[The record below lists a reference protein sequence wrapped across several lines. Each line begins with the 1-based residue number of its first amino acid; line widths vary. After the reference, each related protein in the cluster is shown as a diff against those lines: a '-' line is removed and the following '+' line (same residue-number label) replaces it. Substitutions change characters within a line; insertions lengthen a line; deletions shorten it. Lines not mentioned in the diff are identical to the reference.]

1 MGIHLSGVVGGIASL
16 PALCA
21 FIFRKSLPLPASLIL
36 WQIAGTGIVISLA
49 ASDAFARHST
59 WLLGKSKDGKINPL
73 SKALFWPYHVG
84 LAGKLAIQRHVS
96 SEPAWNQITST
107 YFLGAWPSEEA
118 LVPAV
123 HPAVLDVTCE
133 LPLQVRPPAYK
144 VIPVWDTHSPLP
156 HQIDDA
162 VVWAQE
168 QERQGR
174 QILIH
179 CAHGHGRSATVLCA
193 ILIADGKAQSIA
205 EAEKMIKKERPRVRL
220 NVRQRAAVTE
230 WFNLMHKAN

>member
-21 FIFRKSLPLPASLIL
+21 VIFRKSLPLPASLIL
-36 WQIAGTGIVISLA
+36 WHIAGTGIVISIA
-49 ASDAFARHST
+49 ASSKFARHST
-59 WLLGKSKDGKINPL
+59 WLLGKRKDGTINPV
-73 SKALFWPYHVG
+73 SKMLLWPYHAG
-84 LAGKLAIQRHVS
+84 LRAKLAIQRHVS
-96 SEPAWNQITST
+96 SEPAWDQITPT
-107 YFLGAWPSEEA
+107 YFIGAWPSEQA
-118 LVPAV
+118 LVPAA

-144 VIPVWDTHSPLP
+144 MIPVWDTHSPLP
-156 HQIDDA
+156 DQIDDA

-193 ILIADGKAQSIA
+193 ILVANGQAQSIA
-205 EAEKMIKKERPRVRL
+205 EAEATLKKERPRVRL

-230 WFNLMHKAN
+230 WFNLKHKAN

>member
-36 WQIAGTGIVISLA
+36 WHIAGTGIVVALA
-49 ASDAFARHST
+49 ASDTFARRST
-59 WLLGKSKDGKINPL
+59 WLLGKRKDGSINPI
-73 SKALFWPYHVG
+73 SQTLFYPYHIG
-84 LAGKLAIQRHVS
+84 LRTKLAIQRRVS
-96 SEPAWNQITST
+96 SEPAWDQITSS
-107 YFLGAWPSEEA
+107 YYLGAWPSEEA

-144 VIPVWDTHSPLP
+144 MIPVWDTHSPNP

-162 VVWAQE
+162 VAWAQD
-168 QERQGR
+168 QVHQGH

-193 ILIADGKAQSIA
+193 ILIADGLAQSIA
-205 EAEKMIKKERPRVRL
+205 EAEAILKKQRPRVRL

-230 WFNLMHKAN
+230 WFNLRHKAN

>member
-21 FIFRKSLPLPASLIL
+21 FIFRKSLPLPASIIL
-36 WQIAGTGIVISLA
+36 WHIAGSGIVVSLA
-49 ASDAFARHST
+49 ASDAFARRST
-59 WLLGKSKDGKINPL
+59 WLLGKRKDGKISPV
-73 SKALFWPYHVG
+73 SMAVFWPYHVG
-84 LAGKLAIQRHVS
+84 LRAKLAIQRRVS
-96 SEPAWNQITST
+96 SEPAWDQITDT
-107 YFLGAWPSEEA
+107 YYLGAWPSEEA

-144 VIPVWDTHSPLP
+144 MVPVWDTHSPLP
-156 HQIDDA
+156 NQIDDA
-162 VVWAQE
+162 VAWAQE

-174 QILIH
+174 QVLIH

-193 ILIADGKAQSIA
+193 ILIADGQAQSIA
-205 EAEKMIKKERPRVRL
+205 EAEGMLKKQRPRVRL

-230 WFNLMHKAN
+230 WFNLRHKAN